1 MSRPPKGG
9 PRLHEG
15 GLRHRGAGWEAIR
28 SHLGRTCPRH
38 EGNGTTSFLHAP
50 PLSVTESG
58 FLSGL
63 ALRFLTRPGCHLCD
77 EARPLVTS
85 VAAKLRATV
94 IELDVDEDDVL
105 VSLYGLR
112 IPVVLGPGDEVV
124 AEGIIRDARSF
135 QKAVRRL
142 TGR

>member
-1 MSRPPKGG
+1 M
-9 PRLHEG
+9 
-15 GLRHRGAGWEAIR
+15 
-28 SHLGRTCPRH
+28 
-38 EGNGTTSFLHAP
+38 
-50 PLSVTESG
+50 
-58 FLSGL
+58 
-63 ALRFLTRPGCHLCD
+63 
-77 EARPLVTS
+77 TS